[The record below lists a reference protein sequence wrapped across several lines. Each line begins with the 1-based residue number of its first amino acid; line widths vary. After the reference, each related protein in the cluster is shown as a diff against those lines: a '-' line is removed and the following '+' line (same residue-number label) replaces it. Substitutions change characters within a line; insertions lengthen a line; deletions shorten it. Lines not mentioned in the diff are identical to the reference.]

1 MSKFHYA
8 RLVTPQRLSLGK
20 DGDDD
25 IFVSCAQCGKPSAVI
40 HGQIKSEDGHVAII
54 KLGNGITFR
63 QCCFCE
69 ECFERLLAGERV
81 GNEEHATSQPMACQD
96 A

>member
-8 RLVTPQRLSLGK
+8 RLVEPQKLSLGK

-25 IFVSCAQCGKPSAVI
+25 IFVSCAQCGQKDAVI
-40 HGQIKSEDGHVAII
+40 HGQIKSDDGHVAII
-54 KLGNGITFR
+54 KSDNGITFR

-81 GNEEHATSQPMACQD
+81 RAKE
-96 A
+96 